1 MMSRHLSAIVLGLWS
16 LATPL
21 WAEVAIQQLTSPGG
35 INAWLVE
42 EHSIPF
48 TALEIRFR
56 GGTSL
61 DAPGKRGA
69 TNLMMGLLEE
79 GAGDMDARAFAEAVE
94 GLAANFSFDSHSDA
108 VTISAEFLSENRD
121 EAIELL
127 RLALQE
133 PTFAE
138 ADLERVRAQVLSNIQ
153 SNLTDPDRIASDRF
167 YALAYGDHPYGSSGD
182 GTQGSVGAL
191 TRDDVLAAHRA
202 VLARDRLYVGAVG
215 DITADDLT
223 TLLDRLFG
231 ALPATGDAMPRRVEN
246 ALTGGV
252 TVVDF
257 ETPQSVA
264 LFGHDGLK
272 RDDPDFFT
280 AYVMNHILG
289 GSNFGSRLTIEV
301 REKRGLTYG
310 VSSFLVPR
318 DLSELMIGQV
328 SSANDRI
335 AQAIDVVRVEW
346 ARLATDGVTED
357 ELSQAKTFLTG
368 AYPLRFD
375 GNSRIAGILVGMQ
388 MIDLTPDYITSRNA
402 RIEAVTADDV
412 ARVAARLLDADGLHF
427 VVVGQPEGLESS
439 N

>member
-1 MMSRHLSAIVLGLWS
+1 MSRHMSALVLGLWWF
-16 LATPL
+16 ATPL

-94 GLAANFSFDSHSDA
+94 GLAAQFSFDAHSDA
-108 VTISAEFLSENRD
+108 VTISAEFLSENRE

-127 RLALQE
+127 RLALQD

-138 ADLERVRAQVLSNIQ
+138 PDLERVRAQVLSNIQ
-153 SNLTDPDRIASDRF
+153 SNLTDPDRIASDAF

-182 GTQGSVGAL
+182 GTQESVGAL

-215 DITADDLT
+215 DITAAELT
-223 TLLDRLFG
+223 ALLDRLFG
-231 ALPATGDAMPRRVEN
+231 DLPATGAPMPGRVEN
-246 ALTGGV
+246 ALAGGV
-252 TVVDF
+252 TVIDF

-272 RDDPDFFT
+272 RDDPEFFA

-289 GSNFGSRLTIEV
+289 GSNFGSRLTMEV

-328 SSANDRI
+328 SSANDRV
-335 AQAIDVVRVEW
+335 AQAIEVVRAEW

-402 RIEAVTADDV
+402 RVDAVTAADV
-412 ARVAARLLDADGLHF
+412 ARVAARLLNAEGLHF